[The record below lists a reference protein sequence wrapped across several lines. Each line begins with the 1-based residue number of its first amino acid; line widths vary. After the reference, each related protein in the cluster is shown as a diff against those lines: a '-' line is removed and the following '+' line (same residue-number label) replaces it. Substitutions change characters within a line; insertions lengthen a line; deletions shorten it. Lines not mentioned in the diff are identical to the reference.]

1 MIHLLPHRCPWCRQ
15 EIRKVF
21 FLNSSSHGLPR
32 RNPGKQY
39 SERQPLPV
47 PGRLQRCHQQY
58 RCEFLILRDKMTSWD
73 WSYTWGSDDSG
84 LVCIL
89 MGVFRLILYL
99 WVRQWLQRF
108 RLRPPKWGSKVHI
121 LRTRRAYNKFGRVR
135 TNWWSDSSWHRGR
148 SLIE

>member
-108 RLRPPKWGSKVHI
+108 RHRPPNWGP
-121 LRTRRAYNKFGRVR
+121 
-135 TNWWSDSSWHRGR
+135 R
-148 SLIE
+148 SLNLELEERTTNSAGLGQTGEVTHHRWRLLIE